1 MIHAAPT
8 LIAWRPFLDPLDLHT
23 LWWLTLIPMALF
35 VAMAYKAVRLPELD
49 DYWRSVAVMTAQ
61 IVLAMIALAAALHLI
76 IEFVVPLLSR

>member
-1 MIHAAPT
+1 MNLPPT

-49 DYWRSVAVMTAQ
+49 DYWRSVAVMTVQ
-61 IVLAMIALAAALHLI
+61 IILAMIALAAALHLI
-76 IEFVVPLLSR
+76 IEFAVPLLSR

>member
-1 MIHAAPT
+1 MTLTPI
-8 LIAWRPFLDPLDLHT
+8 LIAWRPFLEPLDLHT

-76 IEFVVPLLSR
+76 IEFAVPLLSR

>member
-1 MIHAAPT
+1 MTITPT

-61 IVLAMIALAAALHLI
+61 IILAMIALAAALHLI